1 MSHYERIMP
10 ESRIMEEF
18 PTLSQEDLDAVDVA
32 FRDYMVFERTGR
44 GRRVWTGCCHRC
56 EVLEDLPRKESYDMA
71 AARHAGHGDVVAC
84 PFCGELLHVIALH
97 KFRSGRT
104 VERYV
109 PVLFLHVSEDG
120 ETVWAQGYWARR
132 EPIEDPYQRTQY
144 MPTRVYRFRRGTA
157 EEWTAD
163 HWSWHMYPKTLR
175 GGFVH
180 EPFTTG
186 GIYAGNEAYR
196 VVGMDR
202 LAGSFLRWTRPE
214 EPVDARAA
222 LRWHDEG
229 LRLELVRYLGLA
241 ARWPKNVE
249 MLRRAGVVE
258 PIQDWIWAKRKNTDV
273 IRWGKTGPAAFR
285 LSKEE
290 LRAFLAT
297 GDRRLDTLRVYRA
310 ADGRLSMEECEQLL
324 RTTGLKDAKA
334 LLQRGKEFG
343 LPPGRL
349 LRYLARQSPVVRLV
363 GAERLTRTIIHI
375 WLDWLDLARALGC
388 DLTNEVIQTPKDLIG
403 RHDEAARQT
412 KTLADERLARAAE
425 KRYLALQERYGY
437 TDGTYLIRA
446 PYTAEEIVSEGKSL
460 RHCVGGYAARHAA
473 DKVTILF
480 LRAAGRPEEPLA
492 TIEMDGA
499 KLRQVHGYN
508 NDWGRTTSRK
518 QYGAFLDG
526 WLDWVAAGSKRDRD
540 GAPRPPK
547 KEGKTA

>member
-1 MSHYERIMP
+1 MSHYERIIP
-10 ESRIMEEF
+10 ESRLLEEF
-18 PTLSQEDLDAVDVA
+18 PTLSQEDL
-32 FRDYMVFERTGR
+32 
-44 GRRVWTGCCHRC
+44 
-56 EVLEDLPRKESYDMA
+56 PRKESYDVA
-71 AARHAGHGDVVAC
+71 AARRAGHGDVVAC

-104 VERYV
+104 VEQYV

-144 MPTRVYRFRRGTA
+144 MPTRAYRFRRGTT

-214 EPVDARAA
+214 EPVDARVA

-349 LRYLARQSPVVRLV
+349 LRYLVRQSPVVRLV

-375 WLDWLDLARALGC
+375 WLDWLDLARALGY

-412 KTLADERLARAAE
+412 KALADERLARAAE
-425 KRYLALQERYGY
+425 ERYLALQERYGY
-437 TDGTYLIRA
+437 TDGMYLIRA

-460 RHCVGGYAARHAA
+460 RHCVGGYAERHAA
-473 DKVTILF
+473 GKVTILF

-508 NDWGRTTSRK
+508 NDRGGTPARK
-518 QYGAFLDG
+518 RYGAFLDG